1 MSSLKHSISFNRN
14 EYYAHVCMY
23 LLYLTLQLEDDVN
36 NFDIMQQLSQYGV
49 IRGISKLSAKESAVK
64 RCIAFIDFKDSISV
78 RRVFSNKIFI
88 KGKLVK
94 VTLSRLALGKLI
106 VRPNPLIS

>member
-1 MSSLKHSISFNRN
+1 MSSLKHSISFNIN

-94 VTLSRLALGKLI
+94 VTLSRLALGKLCC
-106 VRPNPLIS
+106 PNPLIS